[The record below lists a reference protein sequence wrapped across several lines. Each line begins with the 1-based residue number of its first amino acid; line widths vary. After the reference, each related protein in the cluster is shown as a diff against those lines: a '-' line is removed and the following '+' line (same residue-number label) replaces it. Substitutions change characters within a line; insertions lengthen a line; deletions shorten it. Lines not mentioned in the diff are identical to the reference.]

1 MCIGVPLQEKRFLSH
16 HMERK
21 EAEEHNHAKRKEAE
35 AKRDI
40 KQKEAEE
47 K

>member
-1 MCIGVPLQEKRFLSH
+1 MGVPLQEKRCLTQ

-21 EAEEHNHAKRKEAE
+21 EAEEHDSAKRKEAE
-35 AKRDI
+35 ARQDI
-40 KQKEAEE
+40 KWKETEE